1 MRFRCPSTLHGRRAF
16 TLVELLIVII
26 IIGIL
31 ASALLIVAGGA
42 EEKATVNRIISDV
55 RTMKA
60 AALLYNSDHGSWP
73 IWALAGPPGSQVYR
87 NMVPGLEA
95 EVPSKYVGR
104 LPVNDRYWLGVMNDE
119 TLASGDVRAAVIL
132 YDRGL
137 SQGIR
142 NRMGRMAVER
152 AIYAMDDPSARDFSL
167 VHTYSG
173 SDSNMIWFITA
184 GP

>member
-1 MRFRCPSTLHGRRAF
+1 MPFRCPLTLQKRKAF

-31 ASALLIVAGGA
+31 SSALLLVAGGA
-42 EEKATVNRIISDV
+42 EEKSTVTRIISDV

-60 AALLYNSDHGSWP
+60 AALLYHSDHDSWP
-73 IWALAGPPGSQVYR
+73 LWALAGPPGSQTYR
-87 NMVPGLEA
+87 NMVTGLEN
-95 EVPSKYVGR
+95 EVPSKYVGQV
-104 LPVNDRYWLGVMNDE
+104 PVNDRYWLGVMNDS
-119 TLASGDVRAAVIL
+119 TLSSGDVIAAVVL

-137 SQGIR
+137 AAGVRRRMSLVAEEMGIC
-142 NRMGRMAVER
+142 AV
-152 AIYAMDDPSARDFSL
+152 ADPMVMDFSSAY
-167 VHTYSG
+167 TYTD